1 MAAKMLHQALTF
13 VLLTFV
19 ISDPTSSP
27 TLTDVDQT
35 DPSAARLIRPQVE
48 KSLEEASSSTNA
60 VSICL
65 WNLPLAC

>member
-1 MAAKMLHQALTF
+1 MAAKMLQQALTF

-27 TLTDVDQT
+27 TLTDVAQN

-65 WNLPLAC
+65 